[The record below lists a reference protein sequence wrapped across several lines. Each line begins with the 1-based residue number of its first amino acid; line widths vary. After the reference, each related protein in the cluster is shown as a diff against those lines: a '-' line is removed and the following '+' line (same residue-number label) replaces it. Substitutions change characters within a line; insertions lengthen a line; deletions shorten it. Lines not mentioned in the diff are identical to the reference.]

1 MTKNMKNFLFTL
13 LATGFLIQIG
23 FAQSLDKTKL
33 EQYFNVLETNNKFM
47 GSVAISQNGKIIYTK
62 QIGFS
67 DIENKVKPNENTK
80 YRIGSISKTFTTVLV
95 FKAIEANKLKLT
107 DKLNQYIPEVPN
119 ANEITI
125 SNLLN
130 HRSGIHNFTDDVE
143 YSKWDTKK
151 TSEKELLATIIKGG
165 SDFKPDAKASYSNS
179 NYVLLTWILQKIYK
193 KDYALLLNEQIIQPL
208 HLNNTYFGKP
218 ASIKDNESF
227 SYSLQN
233 GNWVKHTETDMSI
246 PLGAGA
252 IVSTPSD
259 LTLFSDALF
268 NGKLVSN
275 QNLELMK
282 TLKDDFGMGLFQVP
296 FNEKKG
302 YGHTGGID
310 DFTSAFA
317 HFDDQNVT
325 IALTSNGSVFNNNN
339 ISITLAS
346 AVYNQP
352 YELPSFKTISV
363 TTEKLDKYLGI
374 YASKDIPLKI
384 TFTKNNTTLI
394 AQATGQPTAELVAT
408 DTDKFSFELA
418 GAIMEFNPAEKTMT
432 LKQGGQQFLFT
443 KE

>member
-1 MTKNMKNFLFTL
+1 MKNFLFTL
-13 LATGFLIQIG
+13 LATVLIQTG
-23 FAQSLDKTKL
+23 FAQNIDKTKL
-33 EQYFNVLETNNKFM
+33 DQYFNALESNNKFM

-62 QIGFS
+62 QTGFS
-67 DIENKVKPNENTK
+67 DVENKVKPNENTK

-107 DKLNQYIPEVPN
+107 DKLNQYFPEVPN

-130 HRSGIHNFTDDVE
+130 HRSGIHNFTSDEE
-143 YSKWDTKK
+143 YKNWETKK
-151 TSEKELLATIIKGG
+151 TSEKELLATIVKGG
-165 SDFKPDAKASYSNS
+165 SDFKPDSKASYSNS
-179 NYVLLTWILQKIYK
+179 NYVLLTLILQKIYK
-193 KDYALLLNEQIIQPL
+193 KDYAQLLNQQIVQPL
-208 HLNNTYFGKP
+208 HLKNTYYGKP

-227 SYSLQN
+227 SYSSQN

-268 NGKLVSN
+268 SGKLVSS

-282 TLKDDFGMGLFQVP
+282 TLKETYGMGLFQIP
-296 FNEKKG
+296 FNGKVG
-302 YGHTGGID
+302 YGHNGGID
-310 DFTSAFA
+310 DFRSSFS

-325 IALTSNGSVFNNNN
+325 MALTSNGSVFNNND
-339 ISITLAS
+339 ISIALLS

-352 YELPSFKTISV
+352 YEIPSFKTVSV
-363 TTEKLDKYLGI
+363 TTEDLDKYLGV

-384 TFTKNNTTLI
+384 TITKNNTTLI
-394 AQATGQPTAELVAT
+394 AQATGQSSFDLVPA
-408 DTDKFSFELA
+408 DKDKFSFEPA
-418 GAIMEFNPAEKTMT
+418 GIVMDFKPVEKTMV
-432 LKQGGQQFLFT
+432 LNQGGQKYLFT

>member
-1 MTKNMKNFLFTL
+1 
-13 LATGFLIQIG
+13 
-23 FAQSLDKTKL
+23 
-33 EQYFNVLETNNKFM
+33 
-47 GSVAISQNGKIIYTK
+47 
-62 QIGFS
+62 
-67 DIENKVKPNENTK
+67 
-80 YRIGSISKTFTTVLV
+80 VLV

-130 HRSGIHNFTDDVE
+130 HRSGIHNFTDDGDYV
-143 YSKWDTKK
+143 KWATKK
-151 TSEKELLATIIKGG
+151 TSEKELVATIVKGG
-165 SDFKPDAKASYSNS
+165 SDFKPDTKASYSNS
-179 NYVLLTWILQKIYK
+179 NFVLLSLILQKIYK
-193 KDYALLLNEQIIQPL
+193 KDYAHLLNEQIIQPL
-208 HLNNTYFGKP
+208 HLKNTYYGKP

-233 GNWVKHTETDMSI
+233 GNWVNHTETDLSI

-268 NGKLVSN
+268 NGKLVSS

-282 TLKDDFGMGLFQVP
+282 TLKDKYGMGLFQVP

-310 DFTSAFA
+310 NFTSVFY

-325 IALTSNGSVFNNNN
+325 MALTSNGSVFNNND
-339 ISITLAS
+339 ISIVLLS

-352 YELPSFKTISV
+352 YEIPSFKTISV
-363 TTEKLDKYLGI
+363 TSEELDKYLGI
-374 YASKDIPLKI
+374 YASKDIPIKI
-384 TFTKNNTTLI
+384 TITKNNNTLL
-394 AQATGQPTAELVAT
+394 AQATGQPSLELVAT
-408 DTDKFSFELA
+408 DKDKFSFEQA
-418 GAIMEFNPAEKTMT
+418 GIVMEFNPTEKTIF
-432 LKQGGQQFLFT
+432 LKQGGQKHLFT